1 MQAARI
7 DRYIKK
13 QEGLD
18 SLTREDIERIQLEK
32 LNRLLGAQRLRNGFY
47 KDLPGGLGSL
57 GELKELPFT
66 TGRDVA
72 ENAAGMLMTSQADI
86 RKIITEHTSGTTG
99 RAKRVFYSEGDC
111 EDTIGLFMAGLGEM
125 T

>member
-13 QEGLD
+13 QERLD

-72 ENAAGMLMTSQADI
+72 ENA
-86 RKIITEHTSGTTG
+86 G
-99 RAKRVFYSEGDC
+99 RVSAKRLH
-111 EDTIGLFMAGLGEM
+111 GLQ
-125 T
+125 